1 VTGPRIVALVAAH
14 NEEPLVG
21 RTVKALRGIEA
32 VDDVVVVADGST
44 DRTADEASGAGA
56 RVLVR
61 AARRGKGG
69 ALEACLSRI
78 DPAEVYVL
86 VDGDVA
92 DTATEAERLLEPVL
106 GGDLD
111 LAIGRLPPQPGG
123 GFGLVKRLAA
133 GLIDRAVRFRPEEP
147 LSGQRAIRREVLEAC
162 RPLAR
167 GFGVEVAMTI
177 DAARL
182 GFRIGEIPVEM
193 SHRATG
199 RTVAG
204 FVHRARQGLDI
215 LRASLPRFLGLR

>member
-86 VDGDVA
+86 VD
-92 DTATEAERLLEPVL
+92 
-106 GGDLD
+106 
-111 LAIGRLPPQPGG
+111 
-123 GFGLVKRLAA
+123 
-133 GLIDRAVRFRPEEP
+133 
-147 LSGQRAIRREVLEAC
+147 EVLEVWRVYLWEVDFDCLTLGVSLGAA
-162 RPLAR
+162 PGAEGGVVL
-167 GFGVEVAMTI
+167 VEV
-177 DAARL
+177 
-182 GFRIGEIPVEM
+182 
-193 SHRATG
+193 
-199 RTVAG
+199 
-204 FVHRARQGLDI
+204 
-215 LRASLPRFLGLR
+215 